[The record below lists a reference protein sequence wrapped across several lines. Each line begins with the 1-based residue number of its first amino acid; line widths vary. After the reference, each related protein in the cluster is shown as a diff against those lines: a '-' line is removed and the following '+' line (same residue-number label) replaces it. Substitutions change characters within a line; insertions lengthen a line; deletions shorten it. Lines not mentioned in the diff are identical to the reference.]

1 MPGIKDIEWF
11 KAELGRDIETAI
23 AGTPL
28 TLDFMAALA
37 CQETGEVW
45 PLLRRKNLDTARILA
60 LCVGDT
66 LDADKGRKAFPRTKA
81 DLMAEPQGQRMFA
94 IARQAL
100 VDMAKFVP
108 SYAAVAARPHKFC
121 HGFGLFQ
128 RDLQFFRV
136 DPAFFLNRAYETLPG
151 TLAQALKELKRCLKK
166 LGLDAR
172 PSLDDLELAAVGIAY
187 NTGGFKPEKGLKQGH
202 HNGTQFYGEAL
213 FDFLRLAHTVPSPDA
228 TPVVPPPAGGE
239 AAVLPPSPVTRAGV
253 AMRVRVTEGMLRLRS
268 EPRISDPPQ
277 ANVIGHLPDGH
288 PVRMLDAPSGKRFV
302 AVETS
307 LNGALLQGFVAQKF
321 LEPGGDDA
329 DPIPVRAPATAP
341 PATGIVA
348 VHAPTR
354 PGVIAR
360 RKANATAL
368 SLNEA
373 NQPAR
378 SGATAGELRASL
390 AAIIAWLDVENPAH
404 ARYQPRDGLTFC
416 NIYAHDF
423 CHLAG
428 VYLPRVWWTAR
439 ALVDLAKG
447 RKVEPRLGA
456 TIGEM
461 VANEL
466 FAWLRDFGLEFGW
479 RQTGTLTKL
488 QTEVNQGAIGVIV
501 ARRKE
506 ARRPGHIA
514 IVVPETDADSAKRD
528 SGGDVIAPLQSQ
540 AGASNFRRGTGKK
553 DWWRGEEFAEFAF
566 WLHA

>member
-1 MPGIKDIEWF
+1 MP
-11 KAELGRDIETAI
+11 AL

-45 PLLRRKNLDTARILA
+45 PTLRKNGMTVPQVLA

-66 LDADKGRKAFPRTKA
+66 LDSDKGRKAFPRTKA
-81 DLMAEPQGQRMFA
+81 DLVAAPQGDRMFE

-100 VDMAKFVP
+100 VDMAKSIP
-108 SYAAVAARPHKFC
+108 AYAGAAARPNKFC

-128 RDLQFFRV
+128 RDLQFFQV
-136 DPAFFLNRAYETLPG
+136 DPGFFLDRTYETLEG
-151 TLAQALKELKRCLKK
+151 TLAEALKELKRCLKK
-166 LGLDAR
+166 LGFDTR
-172 PSLDDLELAAVGIAY
+172 PSLDDLELAAVGIVY

-202 HNGTQFYGEAL
+202 HNGSQFYGEAL
-213 FDFLRLAHTVPSPDA
+213 FDFLRLAHTVAAPGASPE
-228 TPVVPPPAGGE
+228 VPPPANGE
-239 AAVLPPSPVTRAGV
+239 AAVLPPSIVTSAGA
-253 AMRVRVTEGMLRLRS
+253 AMCVRVAEGMLRLRS
-268 EPRISDPPQ
+268 EPRISEPSQ

-288 PVRMLDAPSGKRFV
+288 PVRVLGAPTTRRFV
-302 AVETS
+302 EVETS
-307 LNGALLQGFVAQKF
+307 LNGALLHGFASQKF
-321 LEPGGDDA
+321 LEPVADA
-329 DPIPVRAPATAP
+329 SGAIEVLVPITKPATA
-341 PATGIVA
+341 GIKA

-360 RKANATAL
+360 RKTIATAL
-368 SLNEA
+368 SLNEP

-378 SGATAGELRASL
+378 SGATADELRAS
-390 AAIIAWLDVENPAH
+390 IARVIEWLDVENPMH

-428 VYLPRVWWTAR
+428 AYLPRVWWTDK
-439 ALVDLAKG
+439 ALVALAKG
-447 RKVEPRLGA
+447 ETVEPRLGA
-456 TIGEM
+456 TIGEV

-506 ARRPGHIA
+506 GKRPGHIA
-514 IVVPETDADSAKRD
+514 MVVPETDSDTAKRD
-528 SGGDVIAPLQSQ
+528 GSGDVTAPLQSQ
-540 AGASNFRRGTGKK
+540 AGASNFRRGTGRKN
-553 DWWRGEEFAEFAF
+553 WWLGEEFAEFAF